1 MALEI
6 DPGTTALVIVDIQN
20 VTLAMPT
27 VPHTPPQIL
36 ANCIRLA
43 EASRQRGVTVVFVVV
58 HVGVGG
64 RTMLQT
70 VIDAPFPSFPVPP
83 EWDRIPAELG
93 PRETDTVVT
102 KYNWGG
108 FYGTDLDVQLRR
120 RGIRTVLLGGIATNF
135 GVEST
140 ARQAQE
146 AGYQPVL
153 IEDAM
158 GAFSAEEHAF
168 AIRHIFPRLGR
179 VRSTA
184 EVLAAIG

>member
-1 MALEI
+1 MTLEI
-6 DPGTTALVIVDIQN
+6 DPGTTALVVVDIQN

-27 VPHTPPQIL
+27 VPHTPPRIL
-36 ANCIRLA
+36 ANCLRLA
-43 EASRQRGVTVVFVVV
+43 ESSRQRGVTVIFVVV
-58 HVGVGG
+58 QVGVGG
-64 RTMLQT
+64 RAMLQT
-70 VIDAPFPSFPVPP
+70 AVDAPFPSFPVPP
-83 EWDRIPAELG
+83 DWDRIPAELG
-93 PRETDTVVT
+93 PREGDTVVT

-120 RGIRTVLLGGIATNF
+120 RGIRTLLLGGIATNF

-158 GAFSAEEHAF
+158 GAFSVEEHTF
-168 AIRHIFPRLGR
+168 AVKHIFPRLGW
-179 VRSTA
+179 VRSTD
-184 EVLAAIG
+184 EVLSALG